1 MYEPSIEYR
10 IDAAADTLAAY
21 QFHRMEPTED
31 MEESIID
38 LITDLLHLARSA
50 EMDTAAIIRMAETH
64 YVAETL
70 IPA

>member
-1 MYEPSIEYR
+1 MYEPSIEFR

-31 MEESIID
+31 IEESIID
-38 LITDLLHLARSA
+38 LITDLLHLARSHGL
-50 EMDTAAIIRMAETH
+50 DTSAVTRMAETH

-70 IPA
+70 IQA